1 LNTCDIILLYAEE
14 IERETTTKIRIS
26 TCGRA
31 TGLPSLRG
39 AVAKQEVCLRH
50 GTISQAR
57 VHGSGSRHARQRSPA
72 GPNPRDVAS
81 NFEITKPHR
90 RSVDIK
96 TLYMGDLLN
105 FSVVQKLIFSV
116 GPKTY
121 L

>member
-1 LNTCDIILLYAEE
+1 MVASEYRAQRNQEE

-90 RSVDIK
+90 QLMRLVLAASLCCVLLLLRSSPSPPPPH
-96 TLYMGDLLN
+96 L
-105 FSVVQKLIFSV
+105 
-116 GPKTY
+116 
-121 L
+121 